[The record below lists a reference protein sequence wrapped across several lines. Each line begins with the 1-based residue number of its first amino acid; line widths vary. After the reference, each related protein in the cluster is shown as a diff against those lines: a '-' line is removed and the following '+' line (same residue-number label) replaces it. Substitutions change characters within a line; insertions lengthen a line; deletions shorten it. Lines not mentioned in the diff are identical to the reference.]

1 MINNDFSSRM
11 KLNKYIIFI
20 LFIIM
25 LAIFWVVVSKQVKPQ
40 SLSPLDQNN
49 TSQQTDQARAI
60 LNGKVFVLE
69 VMDTPDKQREGLSG
83 RDSIDKDQAMLFV
96 FDQAKIMDFWMK
108 DMKFNIDLLWI
119 KGDEI
124 VAWEK
129 NMLAPDPNLPDDKL
143 KHYTSPFPVD
153 KVLELKSGTIDDLS
167 LKINDKV
174 ELLNLPNNLNN

>member
-1 MINNDFSSRM
+1 MINNSTTNSR

-20 LFIIM
+20 LFIII
-25 LAIFWVVVSKQVKPQ
+25 LAVFWVVVSKQVEPQ
-40 SLSPLDQNN
+40 SLSQVDQNN
-49 TSQQTDQARAI
+49 VSNNTDKARAV

-83 RDSIDKDQAMLFV
+83 RDSIGQGQAMLFV

-124 VAWEK
+124 GAWEK
-129 NMLAPDPNLPDDKL
+129 KVLAPDPNLSDNKL
-143 KHYTSPFPVD
+143 KRYTSPFPVD